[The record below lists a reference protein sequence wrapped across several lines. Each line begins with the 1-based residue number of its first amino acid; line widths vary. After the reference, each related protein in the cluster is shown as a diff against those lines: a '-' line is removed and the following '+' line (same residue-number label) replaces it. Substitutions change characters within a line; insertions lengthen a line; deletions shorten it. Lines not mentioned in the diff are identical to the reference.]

1 MENTPC
7 GDTLRDVRGEEGL
20 QALILSDGMG
30 TGAAAALDSAMLC
43 NLVGRLLES
52 GIPCGSALRL
62 VNSALM
68 VKGGRETLATLDAAA
83 VDCYTGSAAFY
94 KAGAAPTFLRRQGRA
109 MRLEAVSLP
118 AGILDGVEP
127 VKRRFSLREEDLL
140 LMVSDGVPTEEPW
153 VEEQLTAWEG
163 EDPAELCR
171 RIAEAARLRCREVK
185 PDDITVAALRL
196 VRQ

>member
-1 MENTPC
+1 
-7 GDTLRDVRGEEGL
+7 
-20 QALILSDGMG
+20 
-30 TGAAAALDSAMLC
+30 
-43 NLVGRLLES
+43 
-52 GIPCGSALRL
+52 
-62 VNSALM
+62 
-68 VKGGRETLATLDAAA
+68 
-83 VDCYTGSAAFY
+83 
-94 KAGAAPTFLRRQGRA
+94 

-127 VKRRFSLREEDLL
+127 VKRRFALREEDLL

-171 RIAEAARLRCREVK
+171 RIAEAARLRCRETR